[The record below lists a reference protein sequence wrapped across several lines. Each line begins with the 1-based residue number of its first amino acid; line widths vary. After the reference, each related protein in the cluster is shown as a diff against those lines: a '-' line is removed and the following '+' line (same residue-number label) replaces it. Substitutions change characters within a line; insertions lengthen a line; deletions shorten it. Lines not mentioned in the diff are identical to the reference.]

1 MPPVSRSST
10 TRPVRVA
17 LVTPGY
23 PPRIGG
29 VEVHV
34 AALAAGLAAD
44 GYAVT
49 VLSQMV
55 SDDPAPRR
63 ETTDDGVEIHRFPDV
78 LRSLRFPVAPGLRA
92 YLRRHADEFD
102 VVHAHSFHAWPALVA
117 ATAAQRTFVFTPHY
131 HGVGHTATARL
142 AHLVYDPLA
151 SRIFRRADRIIC
163 VSGIEA
169 VKLQAD
175 YPSTRATTVIIPN
188 GIDLASIDAATPRVS
203 DHPVVLVAGRIE
215 EYKQVDLVVSA
226 MAHLS
231 HDAELVVVGDGPARR
246 SVERVAAGTATRR
259 PVRFL
264 GRIGEDEL
272 RSWQRTASLTV
283 CMSKEE
289 AFGMVAAEGV
299 ASGSTV
305 LASDIPAHRELAG
318 RVGERIT
325 LVRAEIAPQP
335 LAALMDTVLGSERP
349 PPVPT
354 GVPLFLDWTD
364 VVDRTER
371 AYALDP
377 LDPLGT

>member
-1 MPPVSRSST
+1 MPASRSST

-34 AALAAGLAAD
+34 AALASGLAAD

-49 VLSQMV
+49 VLSQMI

-78 LRSLRFPVAPGLRA
+78 LRSLRFPVALGLRT

-117 ATAAQRTFVFTPHY
+117 ASAARRTFVFTPHY
-131 HGVGHTATARL
+131 HGVGHTAAARL
-142 AHLVYDPLA
+142 AHVVYDPLA
-151 SRIFRRADRIIC
+151 SRIFRRAERIIC
-163 VSGIEA
+163 VSEIEA
-169 VKLQAD
+169 AKLRAD
-175 YPSTRATTVIIPN
+175 YPATRASTVIIPN
-188 GIDLASIDAATPRVS
+188 GIDLTSIQAATPWS
-203 DHPVVLVAGRIE
+203 TDHPVVLVAGRIE

-231 HDAELVVVGDGPARR
+231 KDAELVVVGDGPARR
-246 SVERVAAGTATRR
+246 SVEKVAADTATRR

-264 GRIGEDEL
+264 GRIAEADL
-272 RSWQRTASLTV
+272 RSWQRTASLTM

-305 LASDIPAHRELAG
+305 LASDIAAHRELAD
-318 RVGERIT
+318 RVGDRIS
-325 LVRAEIAPQP
+325 LVGAEIAPQA
-335 LAALMDTVLGSERP
+335 LAVLMDAALESGGP
-349 PPVPT
+349 PAPT
-354 GVPLFLDWTD
+354 GEPLFLDWAD

-377 LDPLGT
+377 LDP